1 MAEPRFVHLRVHSD
15 YSMIDGLAKIGPLV
29 KRAAALGMPAL
40 AVTDFTNL
48 CGLVKFYGSAHGA
61 GIKPIIGADFCVQS
75 DMLGDELAQLTVLAK
90 NNQGYQNL
98 TLLISE
104 AYQRGYGPAGP
115 TIDRDWLIKHREG
128 LILLSG
134 GRMGDVGK
142 FLVRGNQSLVDQCLD
157 FYQEYFPDSYYL
169 ELIRTGRPDEENY
182 LHAAVA
188 LATARSLPVVATNDV
203 RFIDESDFD
212 AHEIRVAI
220 HDGFTLVD
228 PKRPKNY
235 SPQQFMRDEEQM
247 CELFAD
253 IPEALINSVE
263 IAKRC
268 NVTIRLG
275 EYFLPQ
281 FPTGDM
287 STEDFLVEKSRQG
300 LEERLEFLFPDP
312 EVRAQ
317 KRPEY
322 DERLD
327 IELKVINQMGFPG
340 YFLIV
345 MEFIQWSKDNG
356 VPVGPGRGSGAGSLV
371 AYALKITDL
380 DPLEFDL
387 LFERFLNPERVSMPD
402 FDVDFCMEKRDL
414 VIEHVAEM
422 YGRDAVSQ
430 IITFGTMAAKAV
442 IRDVGRVL
450 GHPYG
455 FVDRISK
462 LVPPEPGMTLE
473 KAFEA
478 EPQFAEIYEAD
489 EEVRALIDMA
499 RKLEG
504 VTRNAGKHAGGVV
517 IAPTKITDFAPLYCD
532 AEGNNPV
539 TQFDKNDVEYAG
551 LVKFDFLGLRTLTII
566 NWALE
571 MINARRAKTGLEP
584 IDIASIPL
592 EDKKASICCNAR
604 KRRQYFS
611 LNPAE

>member
-1 MAEPRFVHLRVHSD
+1 MIQSTNFWCLDMAEPRFVHLRVHSD

-40 AVTDFTNL
+40 AITDFTNL
-48 CGLVKFYGSAHGA
+48 CGLVKFYGSAHSA
-61 GIKPIIGADFCVQS
+61 GVKPIIGADFYVQS
-75 DMLGDELAQLTVLAK
+75 EILGDELAHLTVLAR
-90 NNQGYQNL
+90 NNEGYQNL

-104 AYQRGYGPAGP
+104 AYQRGYGAAGP
-115 TIDRDWLIKHREG
+115 IIDRDWLIKHKEG

-142 FLVRGNQSLVDQCLD
+142 FILRGNHAQVDQCLE
-157 FYQEYFPDSYYL
+157 FYQEHFPDSYYL

-188 LATARSLPVVATNDV
+188 LATERGLPVVATNDV

-287 STEDFLVEKSRQG
+287 STEDFLVEKSKQG

-317 KRPEY
+317 KRPAY
-322 DERLD
+322 DERLE

-414 VIEHVAEM
+414 VIEHVADM

-462 LVPPEPGMTLE
+462 LVPPDPGMTLE
-473 KAFEA
+473 KAFAA
-478 EPQFAEIYEAD
+478 EPQLPEIYE
-489 EEVRALIDMA
+489 
-499 RKLEG
+499 
-504 VTRNAGKHAGGVV
+504 
-517 IAPTKITDFAPLYCD
+517 
-532 AEGNNPV
+532 
-539 TQFDKNDVEYAG
+539 
-551 LVKFDFLGLRTLTII
+551 
-566 NWALE
+566 
-571 MINARRAKTGLEP
+571 
-584 IDIASIPL
+584 
-592 EDKKASICCNAR
+592 
-604 KRRQYFS
+604 
-611 LNPAE
+611 